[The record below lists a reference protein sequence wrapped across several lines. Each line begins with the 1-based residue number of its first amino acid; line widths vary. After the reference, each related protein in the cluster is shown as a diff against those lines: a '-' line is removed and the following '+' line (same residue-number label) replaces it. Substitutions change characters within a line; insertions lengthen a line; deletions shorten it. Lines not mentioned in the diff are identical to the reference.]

1 MRFSCQDRKELAMEV
16 VYACC
21 GGLDVHAK
29 TVMACVIYKGRKE
42 IRTFATMT
50 DELLQLGDWLRSVGC
65 THVAIESTGVY
76 WKPVF
81 NILEGLLTV
90 ILVNARHI
98 KAVPGRK
105 TDVRDCEWLAD
116 LLRHG
121 LLKASFIPP
130 LEIRELRELIRYRQT
145 VVTEHTAV
153 ANRIQKLIESAN
165 IKLGQVASEV
175 LGLSGR
181 LMLRAL
187 AKGEQDVTKLAELA
201 QGKLKNKKAE
211 LRRALAGRFTQ
222 VQRWVLAEFLTRVE
236 ELEVALTR
244 VEARIGE
251 EVTACADPFVPAAVE
266 LLESIPGVGVRTAQT
281 IVAEIGVDME
291 RFPSAKHL
299 ASWAGVCPGNH
310 ESAGK
315 RLSGKTRKGN
325 SWLRRLL
332 IQSAHAA
339 AHSKNTYLAAQ
350 YHRIA
355 SRRGPK
361 RAAMAVAHSI
371 LVIIYHVLRDGVPYR
386 DLGSTFF
393 DERDRQR
400 VEQRLVRRLERLG
413 YQVELQPRA

>member
-1 MRFSCQDRKELAMEV
+1 MEV

-21 GGLDVHAK
+21 CGLDVHAK
-29 TVMACVIYKGRKE
+29 TVVACLVTKGRKE

-50 DELLQLGDWLRSVGC
+50 DELLQLGDWLSSAGC

-81 NILEGLLTV
+81 NILESLLKV

-130 LEIRELRELIRYRQT
+130 REIRELRELLRYRQT

-153 ANRIQKLIESAN
+153 ANRITKLIESAN

-187 AKGEQDVTKLAELA
+187 AAGETNAETLAELA
-201 QGKLKNKKAE
+201 QGKLKSKKAE
-211 LRRALAGRFTQ
+211 LRRALEGCLTP
-222 VQRWVLAEFLTRVE
+222 VQRWVLTELLTRVE
-236 ELEVALTR
+236 ELEAALTR
-244 VEARIGE
+244 VETRIGE
-251 EVTACADPFVPAAVE
+251 EVAACPDPFVPEAVE
-266 LLESIPGVGVRTAQT
+266 LLESIPGVGKRTAQT
-281 IVAEIGVDME
+281 IGAEIGVEMS

-315 RLSGKTRKGN
+315 RKSGHPTKGN
-325 SWLRRLL
+325 KSVRTILVEAAWAATHAKGTFLQAKYHRLVKRMPKQKALGAIAHRLLVISYHLLSRRVPYAELGTAPVDEQQVTRQRRRLVEQL
-332 IQSAHAA
+332 VGLGV
-339 AHSKNTYLAAQ
+339 KVTLDE
-350 YHRIA
+350 
-355 SRRGPK
+355 GG
-361 RAAMAVAHSI
+361 AVA
-371 LVIIYHVLRDGVPYR
+371 
-386 DLGSTFF
+386 
-393 DERDRQR
+393 
-400 VEQRLVRRLERLG
+400 
-413 YQVELQPRA
+413 